1 MAVYER
7 NYKGYQGELTPDWA
21 RFLVLPR
28 YTFRLV
34 VASKVFLI
42 FLISSLLVPL
52 VMASW
57 VYLSHNVQLLE
68 KAFGIQ
74 LEGFV
79 EVNAD
84 VFLAFMGVQI
94 MPFGFILVL
103 MVAPQLVSSDLS
115 NNALP
120 LYLAR
125 PFNRIDYILGKMS
138 VLLILLSAV
147 TWIPHG
153 LVFLLQSYF
162 SGWDWFVD
170 NIRIG
175 IAIFL
180 FSWAWILT
188 SSLVALA
195 LSALF
200 RNKRVIRLSL
210 FAVYIILSGFGLFLH
225 GFLNIPFGLNL
236 SLLVT
241 QQRVAEG
248 LFGTVPE
255 IPQVS
260 LVSAWATLF
269 VFCAL
274 SVYILFRKIRAYEE
288 VK

>member
-7 NYKGYQGELTPDWA
+7 NYKGYQGELTPHWA

-28 YTFRLV
+28 TTFRLV
-34 VASKVFLI
+34 FASKMFLI
-42 FLISSLLVPL
+42 FFIASLLVPL

-57 VYLSHNVQLLE
+57 VYLSHNMGIVE
-68 KAFGIQ
+68 KAFNIQ
-74 LEGFV
+74 LDGFAQ
-79 EVNAD
+79 VNAD

-94 MPFGFILVL
+94 MPMGFVLVL
-103 MVAPQLVSSDLS
+103 IVAPSLVSADLA

-125 PFNRIDYILGKMS
+125 PFNRTDYILGKMS
-138 VLLILLSAV
+138 VLIILLSAV

-162 SGWDWFVD
+162 SGWQWFVD

-175 IAIFL
+175 IAIFI
-180 FSWAWILT
+180 FSWVWILT

-195 LSALF
+195 LSALL
-200 RNKRVIRLSL
+200 RTKRVIRLSL
-210 FAVYIILSGFGLFLH
+210 FAVYIIFSGFGMFLY
-225 GFLNIPFGLNL
+225 GALKLPYGLNL
-236 SLLVT
+236 SLVIT

-248 LFGTVPE
+248 LFGTQAE
-255 IPQVS
+255 IPDMSAFSAWVS
-260 LVSAWATLF
+260 LI
-269 VFCAL
+269 VFCAI

>member
-7 NYKGYQGELTPDWA
+7 NYKGYQGALTPNWA

-28 YTFRLV
+28 TTFRLV
-34 VASKVFLI
+34 FASKMFLLFFI
-42 FLISSLLVPL
+42 ASLLVPL

-57 VYLSHNVQLLE
+57 VYLSHNMQIVE

-74 LEGFV
+74 LDGFAQ
-79 EVNAD
+79 VNAD
-84 VFLAFMGVQI
+84 VFLAFMGIQI
-94 MPFGFILVL
+94 MPMGFVLVL
-103 MVAPQLVSSDLS
+103 LVAPQLVSADLA

-125 PFNRIDYILGKMS
+125 PFNRTDYVLGKMS
-138 VLLILLSAV
+138 VLVILLSAV

-162 SGWDWFVD
+162 SGWQWFVD

-175 IAIFL
+175 IAIFV
-180 FSWAWILT
+180 FSWVWILT

-195 LSALF
+195 LSALL
-200 RNKRVIRLSL
+200 RTKRVIRLSL
-210 FAVYIILSGFGLFLH
+210 FAVYIILSGFG
-225 GFLNIPFGLNL
+225 GFLYGALNLPYGLNL
-236 SLLVT
+236 SLVIT

-255 IPQVS
+255 IQEMS
-260 LVSAWATLF
+260 LLSAWVTLI

>member
-7 NYKGYQGELTPDWA
+7 NYKGYQGDLTPDWS

-34 VASKVFLI
+34 FASKMFLVFLI
-42 FLISSLLVPL
+42 ASLLVPL
-52 VMASW
+52 VLASW
-57 VYLSHNVQLLE
+57 VYLSHNLQIVE

-74 LEGFV
+74 LDGFAQ
-79 EVNAD
+79 VNAD
-84 VFLAFMGVQI
+84 VFLAFMGIQI
-94 MPFGFILVL
+94 MPMGFILVL
-103 MVAPQLVSSDLS
+103 MVAPQLVSADLA

-125 PFNRIDYILGKMS
+125 PFNRTDYIMGKMS

-147 TWIPHG
+147 TWVPHG
-153 LVFLLQSYF
+153 LIFLLQSYF
-162 SGWDWFVD
+162 SGWQWFAD

-175 IAIFL
+175 LAIFV
-180 FSWAWILT
+180 FSWVWILT
-188 SSLVALA
+188 SALVALA
-195 LSALF
+195 LSTLF
-200 RNKRVIRLSL
+200 RNQRVIRLSL
-210 FAVYIILSGFGLFLH
+210 FSVYIILSGFG
-225 GFLNIPFGLNL
+225 GFLNGALKIPFGLNL
-236 SLLVT
+236 SLVVA

-248 LFGTVPE
+248 LFGTAPE
-255 IPQVS
+255 IPDVS
-260 LVSAWATLF
+260 LLSAWVTII

>member
-1 MAVYER
+1 LAVYER
-7 NYKGYQGELTPDWA
+7 SYKGYQGSLTPDWA

-34 VASKVFLI
+34 VASKIFLVFLI
-42 FLISSLLVPL
+42 ASLIVPL
-52 VMASW
+52 VMACW
-57 VYLSHNVQLLE
+57 VYLSHNAQLLE
-68 KAFGIQ
+68 KALGIQ
-74 LEGFV
+74 LDGFAQ
-79 EVNAD
+79 VNAD

-94 MPFGFILVL
+94 MPLGFILVL
-103 MVAPQLVSSDLS
+103 MVAPQLISADLA

-162 SGWDWFVD
+162 SGWQWFVD

-175 IAIFL
+175 IAIFV
-180 FSWAWILT
+180 FSWVWIVT

-195 LSALF
+195 LSAIF
-200 RNKRVIRLSL
+200 RTKRVIRLSL
-210 FAVYIILSGFGLFLH
+210 FAVYIVLSGFG
-225 GFLNIPFGLNL
+225 GFLYGALKLNFGLNL
-236 SLLVT
+236 SLVIM

-248 LFGTVPE
+248 LFGTNPE
-255 IPQVS
+255 IPDVS
-260 LVSAWATLF
+260 LLSAWVSLA
-269 VFCAL
+269 VFCGL
-274 SVYILFRKIRAYEE
+274 STYILFRKIRAYEE